1 MSPALLAP
9 TTPDMLLSQSEKSQR
24 WGEGHHSFEVVSST
38 FPLWAWYDVAQRW
51 GERVGWRGWR
61 KVQVQRTAT
70 VEERLRSRFG
80 ATRAPSTSRS
90 GSGRKPRRWYPL
102 W

>member
-9 TTPDMLLSQSEKSQR
+9 TTPDMLLNQSEKSQR
-24 WGEGHHSFEVVSST
+24 WGGHHSLEVLSST

-51 GERVGWRGWR
+51 GGKSGVEGLE
-61 KVQVQRTAT
+61 KVQVQRTPT